1 VKHLIDYL
9 NKLDAEKKYKEAD
22 IIYNR
27 LIKFASENPNY
38 DDPLWYKNLIKPKPE
53 VSEQQDEIDEKTK
66 KEIKKFITSEPFG
79 GMAQQTFERLC
90 QDFGLTVEFSRKNH
104 LIITHPALKNTEL
117 FPYGKIVANC
127 HEHSKSGKMA
137 FGAYRDLQKALK
149 VIYPNWRAF

>member
-38 DDPLWYKNLIKPKPE
+38 DPLWYRNYIKKKPE
-53 VSEQQDEIDEKTK
+53 VPEQQYEIDEKTK
-66 KEIKKFITSEPFG
+66 KEIKKFITSEPLG
-79 GMAQQTFERLC
+79 GMAQHDYVRLC
-90 QDFGLTVEFSRKNH
+90 KDFGLTVEISRKNH
-104 LIITHPALKNTEL
+104 LIITHPALKTTEL
-117 FPYGKIVANC
+117 FPYGKIVANN
-127 HEHSKSGKMA
+127 HEKSKPGTMA

-149 VIYPNWRAF
+149 VIYPNWSEF